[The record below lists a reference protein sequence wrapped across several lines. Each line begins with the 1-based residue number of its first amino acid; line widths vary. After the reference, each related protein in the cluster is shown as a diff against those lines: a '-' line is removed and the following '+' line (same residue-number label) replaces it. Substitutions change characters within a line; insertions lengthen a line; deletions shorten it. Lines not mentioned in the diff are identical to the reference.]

1 MPSRSKIPKGKVQI
15 NPLISRDLYE
25 TLLKYIGVSNKARG
39 VISEIVEEALRLY
52 FRVKPPQGGVGVSPG
67 GATHTHTTQKS
78 VYGKVEE
85 IKEVFNA
92 VLDMHKRLK
101 NIPSSEIICE
111 ITRQDLSTAITFV
124 RGSDERTIEK
134 WIKNFLNADLLR
146 GQNQEKPEKSNVFKV
161 VDSACLEIADYLVKE
176 QST

>member
-1 MPSRSKIPKGKVQI
+1 VPSRSKLPKGKVQI

-25 TLLKYIGVSNKARG
+25 TLLKYAEARGKAKG

-52 FRVKPPQGGVGVSPG
+52 FIQRPPLGE
-67 GATHTHTTQKS
+67 THTHTTQKS
-78 VYGKVEE
+78 VTHTPSGSSNIDK
-85 IKEVFNA
+85 IRSTFNA

-146 GQNQEKPEKSNVFKV
+146 GHNQERPEKSNVFTV
-161 VDSACLEIADYLVKE
+161 VDSACLDISEYAA
-176 QST
+176 STQKT